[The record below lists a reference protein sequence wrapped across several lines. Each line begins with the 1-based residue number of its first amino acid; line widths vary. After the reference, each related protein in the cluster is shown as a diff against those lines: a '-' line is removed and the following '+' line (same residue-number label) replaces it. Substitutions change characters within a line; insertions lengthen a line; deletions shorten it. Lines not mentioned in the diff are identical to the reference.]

1 MVLESVG
8 ILISLRPFNERD
20 AIAQIFTMDYGIVV
34 GMLRGAVVAKKNK
47 PLVGQVGNMTW
58 NARLDSQLGVLHWG
72 TEKNMAAELMI
83 DAQKLMMMNSAFEIL
98 GTLLPERESY
108 PVLYQ
113 NTINMLS
120 ELVQNK
126 SDAYLNWEIGLLRE
140 LGYALDL
147 SHCSGCGVCDD
158 LHYVSPRTGRAVC
171 EKCAQP
177 YLDKLYKM
185 PVNLGMTYR
194 FIENVCVQQGVKVPV
209 SRSVL
214 KML

>member
-20 AIAQIFTMDYGIVV
+20 AIAQIFTMDYGVVV

-72 TEKNMAAELMI
+72 AEKNMVAELMV

-98 GTLLPERESY
+98 GTLLPERESF

-113 NTINMLS
+113 DTINMLT
-120 ELVQNK
+120 ELAKDIPN
-126 SDAYLNWEIGLLRE
+126 AYLNWEIGLLRE

-147 SHCSGCGVCDD
+147 THCSGCGVCND

-185 PVNLGMTYR
+185 PVSLGMTYR
-194 FIENVCVQQGVKVPV
+194 FIENVCLQQGVKVPV

-214 KML
+214 KMW

>member
-120 ELVQNK
+120 ELAQNK

-147 SHCSGCGVCDD
+147 SRCSGCGACVD

-171 EKCAQP
+171 EQCAQP

-194 FIENVCVQQGVKVPV
+194 FVENVCLQQGVKMPV
-209 SRSVL
+209 SRAVL

>member
-20 AIAQIFTMDYGIVV
+20 AIAQIFTMDYGVVV

-72 TEKNMAAELMI
+72 AEKNMVAELMV

-98 GTLLPERESY
+98 GTLLPERESF

-113 NTINMLS
+113 DTINMLS
-120 ELVQNK
+120 ELAKDIPN
-126 SDAYLNWEIGLLRE
+126 AYLNWEIGLLRE

-147 SHCSGCGVCDD
+147 THCSGCGVCND

-185 PVNLGMTYR
+185 PVSLGMTYR
-194 FIENVCVQQGVKVPV
+194 FIENVCLQQGVKVPV

-214 KML
+214 KMW

>member
-98 GTLLPERESY
+98 GALLPERESY

-113 NTINMLS
+113 DTINMLS
-120 ELVQNK
+120 ELAKDIPN
-126 SDAYLNWEIGLLRE
+126 AYLNWEIGLLRE

-147 SHCSGCGVCDD
+147 SHCSGCGVCND

-194 FIENVCVQQGVKVPV
+194 FIENVCLQQGVKMPV
-209 SRSVL
+209 SRAVL